1 MWDIIAILIASLLL
15 LLGIHYYII
24 YCIKDFLNHNYRLL
38 GVGKEWDEQNLFL
51 TLQIKKVKRWIK
63 KVNTYSRKSK

>member
-15 LLGIHYYII
+15 LLG
-24 YCIKDFLNHNYRLL
+24 IKDFLNHNYRLL

-51 TLQIKKVKRWIK
+51 TLQIKKVKRWLK